1 MKDDDLDLDLDLGP
15 DVPSVP
21 ERASKPVTAAAK
33 PAGDGAAKSPN
44 ETGKPAKMLP
54 ERRPGAFSR
63 LGAQVSGQLSHL
75 GKPAWNWRNFG
86 LGLLLLV
93 VLLLL
98 GTNWAPVRVYV
109 LGLRL
114 ELPGALAFL
123 LSMALGGLLT
133 WLCLRR
139 HSTPREH

>member
-15 DVPSVP
+15 DVPAVP
-21 ERASKPVTAAAK
+21 ERASKPVSSGAQADRKAPEPAAK
-33 PAGDGAAKSPN
+33 P
-44 ETGKPAKMLP
+44 TKPAKMLP

-63 LGAQVSGQLSHL
+63 LGSQVSGQLSHL
-75 GKPAWNWRNFG
+75 GPPAWNWRNFG
-86 LGLLLLV
+86 LGLVVLL

-98 GTNWAPVRVYV
+98 GTNWAPVRIYV

-114 ELPGALAFL
+114 ELPGAIAFL
-123 LSMALGGLLT
+123 LSVVLGGALT

-139 HSTPREH
+139 HSAPRGQ

>member
-1 MKDDDLDLDLDLGP
+1 MKEDDLDLELDLGP
-15 DVPSVP
+15 DVPPVP
-21 ERASKPVTAAAK
+21 ERASKPVSPASKAAPVDS
-33 PAGDGAAKSPN
+33 PAPA
-44 ETGKPAKMLP
+44 KPAKMLP

-63 LGAQVSGQLSHL
+63 FGTQVSGQLAHL
-75 GKPAWNWRNFG
+75 GSPAWNWRNFG
-86 LGLLLLV
+86 IGLLALL

-123 LSMALGGLLT
+123 LSLVLGGLLT

-139 HSTPREH
+139 HTSARGQ